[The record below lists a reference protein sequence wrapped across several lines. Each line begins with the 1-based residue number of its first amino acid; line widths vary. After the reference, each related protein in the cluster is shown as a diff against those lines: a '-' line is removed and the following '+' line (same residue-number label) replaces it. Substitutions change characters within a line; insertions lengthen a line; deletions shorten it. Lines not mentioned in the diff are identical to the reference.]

1 MAAQLK
7 VVANEYSAEP
17 YLSDDFVVCRTINHS
32 FDPYTVRTMTTKGSK
47 IREYYVTL
55 QCTRCGVTKAFTMRQ
70 GRVVRRHGYVYPK
83 GYLVSGGLS
92 PQQKEAVGEA
102 FIDLYTH

>member
-1 MAAQLK
+1 MMAAQLK
-7 VVANEYSAEP
+7 IVDEFSADP
-17 YLSDDFVVCRTINHS
+17 YLSDEFVVCRTINHS
-32 FDPYTVRTMTTKGSK
+32 FDPYTVRTLVTKGSK
-47 IREYYVTL
+47 TREYYVTL
-55 QCTRCGVTKAFTMRQ
+55 VCSRCGVTKAFTMRN

-92 PQQKEAVGEA
+92 PQQKEAVGNA